1 MEKSAS
7 ESSMM
12 NCLNGFIFSILKF
25 VRGIAMAIPL
35 TKNKWKY

>member
-12 NCLNGFIFSILKF
+12 NCLNDFISGILNI

-35 TKNKWKY
+35 TKNKLRH